1 MNRSCRELGEGGPSC
16 RSRMRSLRGAG
27 GAERRVWRWGAQPTR
42 GLTGKKS
49 SGWWQLE
56 AARAVHRSPAS
67 SPFSLS
73 SEEGASELGSVLA
86 ARCELRMRGPWP
98 WVPGGYFHSRT
109 TEAGRRPQAGAR
121 RQEGSVHRPR
131 AAVQNVPSSAAAPA
145 SRGPGVSASLMGV
158 GFFPAWD
165 TPEPPFCARSGQRPG
180 ATSTARLSGAWRQPA
195 AAFPS
200 PGGAEPP
207 ASPTGHGPRAF
218 DPRPRQQDR
227 PCHCGREN
235 VADAP
240 RGAQASPARNR
251 HGSRQR
257 RRRWEPRWNR
267 CAEHGGPRTPVT
279 TTSPQ
284 SPG

>member
-1 MNRSCRELGEGGPSC
+1 MPGARVSSDTFLPRQSGLLGDGAHRRGA
-16 RSRMRSLRGAG
+16 RSLRTECSAQVTSQRGDEQKLQGAWG
-27 GAERRVWRWGAQPTR
+27 RWTELQEPDAQPPRSRGRGAE
-42 GLTGKKS
+42 GLAVGS
-49 SGWWQLE
+49 
-56 AARAVHRSPAS
+56 AANPRFDRK
-67 SPFSLS
+67 
-73 SEEGASELGSVLA
+73 
-86 ARCELRMRGPWP
+86 
-98 WVPGGYFHSRT
+98 GYFHSRT